1 MVDAY
6 SLVVTDTIVMQY
18 LLLDIHTHSSLVSY
32 WVVVWVN
39 YIIVIIW
46 SFLGVIWNTTVD
58 KRYLR
63 IADFSVIP
71 IRAIRSVVS
80 NSKRIAMLAVLTSS

>member
-1 MVDAY
+1 MVDAC
-6 SLVVTDTIVMQY
+6 SLVATAAVIMQY

-32 WVVVWVN
+32 WVVVW
-39 YIIVIIW
+39 IVIIW
-46 SFLGVIWNTTVD
+46 SFLGVIWSTAVD

-71 IRAIRSVVS
+71 IRVIRSVVS
-80 NSKRIAMLAVLTSS
+80 NSKRTAMSAVLTSS